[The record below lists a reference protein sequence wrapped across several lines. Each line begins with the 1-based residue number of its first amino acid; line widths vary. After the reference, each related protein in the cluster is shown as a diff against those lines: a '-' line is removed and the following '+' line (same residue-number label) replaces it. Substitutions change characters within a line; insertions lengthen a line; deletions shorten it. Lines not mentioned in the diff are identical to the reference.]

1 MISIKKS
8 YEKKMFSPW
17 FPCNKLIFC
26 DLDYF
31 LMEFMERLRVIIGT
45 TYL

>member
-8 YEKKMFSPW
+8 YEKKKMFSLW
-17 FPCNKLIFC
+17 FPYNKLIFC

-31 LMEFMERLRVIIGT
+31 LTYEVASCKIGT